1 MTTFAN
7 VNRII
12 VEFKDREGVPSA
24 LVVETATDDSAHAE
38 ISLTEDGL
46 SFDFL
51 AMSQDVPNK
60 AGAYGFK
67 SLEDWELVF
76 KRRGDHLLGE
86 AGQGVAKRGEL
97 GPVGKAIVSATL
109 LAILSPVIWIIWD
122 ATIRWVQR

>member
-1 MTTFAN
+1 MTTFRD
-7 VNRII
+7 VDRIT

-24 LVVETATDDSAHAE
+24 LVVETSADDSAYAE
-38 ISLTEDGL
+38 LSVTEDGL

-51 AMSQDVPNK
+51 ASSQDVPNK
-60 AGAYGFK
+60 AGSFGFK

-86 AGQGVAKRGEL
+86 AGQSVAKKGEL